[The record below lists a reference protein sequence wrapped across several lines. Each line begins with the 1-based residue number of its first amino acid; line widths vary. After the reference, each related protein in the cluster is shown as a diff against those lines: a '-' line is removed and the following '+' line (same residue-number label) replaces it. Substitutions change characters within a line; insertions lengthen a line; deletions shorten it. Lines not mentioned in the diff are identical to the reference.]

1 MRKGWRCVGV
11 WKGYV
16 CMCISRFGCM
26 LGEGWGGECSGRLGA
41 GGRGGRGLGDVI
53 YYGGVCVWVSVGLA
67 CMWYYLCVCVG
78 MHICGIVWWWD
89 LFTFSSASPCSIV
102 MVAAL
107 LCLQLLAAVRPTMA
121 WCLGTGRILWNLC
134 WMLRSS
140 TPSFTTVATHSG
152 NAGQVSYS
160 QGITYSQSCKTGIVV
175 CSDHLLL
182 KSWHTQVMQDV
193 QIIYCQS
200 HDILRVNLDTDHLP
214 SKSWHTQVMLNT
226 QKSAVK
232 VTTHSGKNSSCSDH
246 LLSESW
252 PTQVMLYA
260 QIVCSQS
267 CNTGNAWCSDYQL
280 WKSWL

>member
-1 MRKGWRCVGV
+1 MCRGVERICLYVYQLFWVHVGGGV
-11 WKGYV
+11 GGV
-16 CMCISRFGCM
+16 SVVG
-26 LGEGWGGECSGRLGA
+26 GWGR
-41 GGRGGRGLGDVI
+41 GGGGGRGLGDVI
-53 YYGGVCVWVSVGLA
+53 YYGGVCVWASVGLA

-160 QGITYSQSCKTGIVV
+160 QGITYSQSCKTLRYCCMLG
-175 CSDHLLL
+175 SSTL
-182 KSWHTQVMQDV
+182 KVM
-193 QIIYCQS
+193 
-200 HDILRVNLDTDHLP
+200 
-214 SKSWHTQVMLNT
+214 
-226 QKSAVK
+226 A
-232 VTTHSGKNSSCSDH
+232 HSGNAGCSDH
-246 LLSESW
+246 LLSK
-252 PTQVMLYA
+252 P
-260 QIVCSQS
+260 
-267 CNTGNAWCSDYQL
+267 
-280 WKSWL
+280 